1 VTAVATAPLPV
12 GGAIAGAPRT
22 RGPWVVLVAALVV
35 GLPLLVALLALHSP
49 RWYPLGDL
57 AQTEMRVRAVWSA
70 HPPLIGLPGR
80 IGSYPDQGS
89 HPGPLSFYALW
100 PVYAALGSTAF
111 ALQAASVLLHGVA
124 MALTLWLAWRRGGW
138 RMLFAIGAV
147 LAVVLHTLGFDVFL
161 EPWNPY
167 LPLMVWVLFVVAVWS
182 VCCEDWPALVV
193 VTVAGSFCVQ
203 THVSYVAPV
212 GALGVLAIVAVVRAW
227 KSERT
232 KRWTAIAA
240 GAGLLLWAPP
250 VVEQLTSS
258 HGNLSELWDYFRH
271 PPESAIGF
279 RKGGE
284 LLLAHLDPWNLLA
297 GQHGPGGTLLPGFG
311 LLVVW
316 AVSVA
321 VAWRPGP
328 SSLRALHVVL
338 AVALL
343 GELVAL
349 SRIFGDIFFYLML
362 WTFAIGALMLVAIGW
377 STAAAIGD
385 RRVLDGLAVG
395 ALAVA
400 LVFTGWFAVDNRD
413 VHMPLERLG
422 GGLAGVLPRTERSL
436 RAIERAHEADGASK
450 PFLVTWTDPI
460 ALGGR
465 GVAFMNELERDGFT
479 VKTTAASRAAVRPEH
494 VVDPKQALEQVHLS
508 IGSDIAR
515 WRAKP
520 GVQEIASFDS
530 RTPAERAES
539 ARLRVEVR
547 RLLRARGLD
556 RLLSVVDDSIYAAV
570 VDPRMPAA
578 ALPKLR
584 RIGDLDLPAAVFL
597 APTDVT

>member
-1 VTAVATAPLPV
+1 
-12 GGAIAGAPRT
+12 
-22 RGPWVVLVAALVV
+22 VLVAAAVV
-35 GLPLLVALLALHSP
+35 AVPLLVALVALHSP

-57 AQTEMRVRAVWSA
+57 AQTEMRVRDVWSA

-80 IGSYPDQGS
+80 IGTYPNQGS

-111 ALQAASVLLHGVA
+111 SLQAASVVLHATA
-124 MALTLWLAWRRGGW
+124 MGLTSWFAWRRGGV
-138 RMLFAIGAV
+138 RMVVAIGAA

-161 EPWNPY
+161 EAWNPY

-182 VCCEDWPALVV
+182 VCCGDLPALVV

-212 GALGVLAIVAVVRAW
+212 GALGALAIGAVVRQWRA
-227 KSERT
+227 EGT

-240 GAGLLLWAPP
+240 GAGALLWVPP

-258 HGNLSELWDYFRH
+258 HGNLGELWDYFRH
-271 PPESAIGF
+271 PPEAAIGF
-279 RKGGE
+279 REGSE

-297 GQHGPGGTLLPGFG
+297 GQHGPGGTLVPGFG

-316 AVSVA
+316 AVCVA
-321 VAWRPGP
+321 VAWRHGP
-328 SSLRALHVVL
+328 SSLRSLHVVL

-349 SRIFGDIFFYLML
+349 SRIFGDVFFYLML
-362 WTFAIGALMLVAIGW
+362 WTFAISALMIVAIGW
-377 STAAAIGD
+377 TIASAVGGEA
-385 RRVLDGLAVG
+385 VLDGVTVG
-395 ALAVA
+395 ALVVA
-400 LVFTGWFAVDNRD
+400 LVFTGWFAVDNHD

-422 GGLAGVLPRTERSL
+422 RGLEGVLPGTERAL
-436 RAIERAHEADGASK
+436 HAVVRGGTDRTGA

-465 GVAFMNELERDGFT
+465 GVAFMNELERDGFD
-479 VKTTAASRAAVRPEH
+479 VKTTAASRAAVRPER
-494 VVDPKQALEQVHLS
+494 VIEPSEALEQVHLS
-508 IGSDIAR
+508 IGTDIAR

-539 ARLRVEVR
+539 TRLRTEVR
-547 RLLRARGLD
+547 QLLRARGLQ
-556 RLLSVVDDSIYAAV
+556 RLLPLVDDSIYAAV
-570 VDPRMPAA
+570 VDPGMPAA

-584 RIGDLDLPAAVFL
+584 RLGALDLPTSVFL
-597 APTDVT
+597 APPELT